1 MTTNIPLMSLKA
13 QHELL
18 APELRQAVV
27 RVVDSGTFIL
37 GPEVRQFE
45 AEFAALVAGRHCVA
59 VSSGTAALWLSLL
72 ALGIG
77 RGDEVIVPSW
87 RRRGYYVTRSSAG

>member
-1 MTTNIPLMSLKA
+1 MIPVA
-13 QHELL
+13 RPLL
-18 APELRQAVV
+18 GEKEIAAATGVLRSGQVV
-27 RVVDSGTFIL
+27 QG
-37 GPEVRQFE
+37 RQVAEFE